1 LGLSDTMFFGVGRPF
16 LDPLGGLG
24 LFGGGTIGV
33 LGVDEGLDILLFY
46 CFIVLV
52 FGLLYSFVCRNLGVC
67 IFLKIFNIYITLCIY

>member
-1 LGLSDTMFFGVGRPF
+1 MFFGVGRPF

-46 CFIVLV
+46 CTSFSAYCT
-52 FGLLYSFVCRNLGVC
+52 LLYVVTLGYV
-67 IFLKIFNIYITLCIY
+67 FF